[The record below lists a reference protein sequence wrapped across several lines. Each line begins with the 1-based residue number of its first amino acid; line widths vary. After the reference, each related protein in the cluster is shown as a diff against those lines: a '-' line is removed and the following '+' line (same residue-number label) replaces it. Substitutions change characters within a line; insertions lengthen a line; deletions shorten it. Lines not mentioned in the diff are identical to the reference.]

1 VPGASL
7 PDHRRSPE
15 GTLLTAIRSGDHL
28 ALAEAW
34 QRTAPAAHAVARR
47 LAGPADT
54 EAVLHRLYAE
64 LWRSPAI
71 TEPLERWARARCFA
85 LSLEFLR
92 AEGRG
97 PAAASVGCV
106 MPDLPAR
113 RAGALDPV
121 ERVLAGLPD
130 DAARAL
136 VRAHDQGLPTWTHPE
151 PDAPAALRLAL
162 RTLAGAPDG
171 PDPDGAGDHPLGDL
185 ALGLLDSAQAEVLQ
199 NLLLDTPELAEHAR
213 LLRRGSRR
221 MEGLP
226 PAPELGP
233 RILLAVVAG
242 VPAAAPITPPAAPAA
257 PVAAPAAAAP
267 LIRDEDVVITVAR
280 PATGEPGRRAER
292 QQAAR
297 DEDTGPIAVIDPP
310 AFVDFGESALAPW
323 GDGLPFGG
331 SLPEPAPIDDEPDSA
346 IAAPPALP
354 MSPRRGIGLLLIG
367 TALGMLAGALT
378 LVLR

>member
-1 VPGASL
+1 MPEAPL
-7 PDHRRSPE
+7 PDHRRSPDP
-15 GTLLTAIRSGDHL
+15 TLLTAIRAGDHL

-47 LAGPADT
+47 LVGPADA
-54 EAVLHRLYAE
+54 EAILHRLYAE
-64 LWRSPAI
+64 LWRSPGSA
-71 TEPLERWARARCFA
+71 EPLERWARARCFA
-85 LSLEFLR
+85 LSLDLLR

-97 PAAASVGCV
+97 PAAASVCRAV
-106 MPDLPAR
+106 PDLPSAR
-113 RAGALDPV
+113 STALDPV

-151 PDAPAALRLAL
+151 PGAPAALRLAL
-162 RTLAGAPDG
+162 RTLAGAPDT
-171 PDPDGAGDHPLGDL
+171 PDAPDIDDHPLGDL
-185 ALGLLDSAQAEVLQ
+185 ALGLLDSAQGEVLQ

-213 LLRRGSRR
+213 VLRRGSRR

-233 RILLAVVAG
+233 RILLAIVAG
-242 VPAAAPITPPAAPAA
+242 IPVPAPVPAPMPTPAPA
-257 PVAAPAAAAP
+257 V
-267 LIRDEDVVITVAR
+267 LLRDEDVVITVAR
-280 PATGEPGRRAER
+280 PGALDPARRAER
-292 QQAAR
+292 RQAAR

-310 AFVDFGESALAPW
+310 AFPPAFVDFGADDVAPW
-323 GDGLPFGG
+323 SDTPPFGA
-331 SLPEPAPIDDEPDSA
+331 PAPQ
-346 IAAPPALP
+346 AAPEAEAAPLGVPAP
-354 MSPRRGIGLLLIG
+354 AVTTSPRRGIGLLLIG